1 MERIKRFGKNTFS
14 SLDVRNYRLYFI
26 GQGISLTGTWMQ
38 SIALGLLVLK
48 LTNSGTMLGLI
59 TALQFLPILFFGS
72 MSGFIVDRFPKQ
84 KILLATQ
91 IAAGILALILGIIV
105 GTHVVQLWMVG
116 VLACCLGL
124 VNMIDNPTRN
134 TFVPEMVGKDNMS
147 NAITLNSWEI
157 NLARVIGPSI
167 AGILVATVGLA
178 LCFLLNA
185 LSYIA
190 VIVVLFMM
198 NTKRLNASPTISKEK
213 GQIREGFAYVASS
226 PLLRNT
232 LIMLAIVGTL
242 TYEFPVILPLV
253 AQFTFH
259 NLETGY
265 AALTAAM
272 GIGAVVGGLFTANR
286 IKNSPQKLILASIF
300 FGISMVLVALSPT
313 LITAI
318 AAMVLVGASSINFNS
333 IGNVTLQMESLPQM
347 RGRVMSLW
355 TVAFLGST
363 PIGGPIIGW
372 IGQHVGPRFGLGVGA
387 LAAFA
392 AAGIGLFTLKQTTQ
406 QKVPINVEVADKQT
420 QAREGT
426 KVA

>member
-14 SLDVRNYRLYFI
+14 SLDIRNYRLFFI
-26 GQGISLTGTWMQ
+26 GQAISLSGTWMQ
-38 SIALGLLVLK
+38 SIAQGLLVLK

-59 TALQFLPILFFGS
+59 TALQFLPILLFGS

-84 KILLATQ
+84 KILLTTQ
-91 IAAGILALILGIIV
+91 IAAGILALILGILV
-105 GTHVVQLWMVG
+105 WTHVVQLWMVG
-116 VLACCLGL
+116 ILAFSLGL

-134 TFVPEMVGKDNMS
+134 TFVPEMVGKENMT

-178 LCFLLNA
+178 ICFILNA
-185 LSYIA
+185 FSYIA
-190 VIVVLFMM
+190 VVVVLFMIH
-198 NTKRLNASPTISKEK
+198 TKHLHPSPAIAKEK
-213 GQIREGFAYVASS
+213 GLIREGFAYIASN

-259 NLETGY
+259 NLATGY

-272 GIGAVVGGLFTANR
+272 GIGAVIGGLFTANR
-286 IKNSPQKLILASIF
+286 KKNSPRQLVLAALF
-300 FGISMVLVALSPT
+300 FGISMMLVAFSPT
-313 LITAI
+313 LSLAI
-318 AAMVLVGASSINFNS
+318 VAMVLVGASSINFNS
-333 IGNVTLQMESLPQM
+333 IGNITLQLESLPEM

-372 IGQHVGPRFGLGVGA
+372 IGENIGPRFGLGVGA

-392 AAGIGLFTLKQTTQ
+392 AAGIGMFTLKQTMQ
-406 QKVPINVEVADKQT
+406 QKVSVSVDVTDEQT
-420 QAREGT
+420 EFIEGT
-426 KVA
+426 KTR

>member
-1 MERIKRFGKNTFS
+1 MERLRKFGHSTFS
-14 SLDVRNYRLYFI
+14 SLKTRNYRLYFI

-91 IAAGILALILGIIV
+91 IAAGILALILGILV
-105 GTHVVQLWMVG
+105 GTHIVQLWMVG
-116 VLACCLGL
+116 VLAFCLGL

-134 TFVPEMVGKDNMS
+134 TFVPEMVGKENMT

-190 VIVVLFMM
+190 VIVVLFMI
-198 NTKRLNASPTISKEK
+198 NARNLHPSPIISKEK
-213 GQIREGFAYVASS
+213 GQIREGFAYVASN
-226 PLLRNT
+226 PLLKNT

-259 NLETGY
+259 NLEAGY
-265 AALTAAM
+265 AGLTAAM
-272 GIGAVVGGLFTANR
+272 GVGAVIGGLFSANR
-286 IKNSPQKLILASIF
+286 KITSPRILITASVF
-300 FGISMVLVALSPT
+300 FGISMFAVAFSPT
-313 LITAI
+313 LLVAMF
-318 AAMVLVGASSINFNS
+318 AMVLVGASSINFNS
-333 IGNVTLQMESLPQM
+333 IGNVTLQLESLPQM

-372 IGQHVGPRFGLGVGA
+372 IGENIGPRFGLGIGG
-387 LAAFA
+387 LAAFV
-392 AAGIGLFTLKQTTQ
+392 AAGIGILTLKQNRQ
-406 QKVPINVEVADKQT
+406 QHVPISVEITNERT
-420 QAREGT
+420 QIRESQRIP
-426 KVA
+426 